1 VRSPFAVKLFY
12 EYSTR
17 QYDKES
23 RLAAHLIASREFGLR
38 RARKQIRDCF
48 LDGDP
53 FRKHR
58 IDGRRDRHVYLL
70 GVGEIDKH
78 AAGVRAFAKA
88 ASRYGVHERQ
98 PPPNATPRA

>member
-1 VRSPFAVKLFY
+1 M
-12 EYSTR
+12 R
-17 QYDKES
+17 QYGREIGTSQLSLNHLS
-23 RLAAHLIASREFGLR
+23 RIGLR

-88 ASRYGVHERQ
+88 ASCDGVHERQ
-98 PPPNATPRA
+98 PPPQRDTKGIIP